1 MFRNIRVQITSGR
14 GIVATLALILAVG
27 LGLSV
32 TAAAAASDGHNQ
44 QTAKPTIV
52 FVHGAWADSSGW
64 NQEITNL
71 ERRGFPVIAPANPL
85 RDLASD
91 AAYIRSVLQ
100 TISGPIV
107 LVGHSYG
114 GAVITNAAVGVPN
127 VKALVYI
134 AAFAPDKGESLVQ
147 LVSMNP
153 GSQIGPAT
161 LDFRPYPLPDG
172 GAGIDL
178 YLKKSAFHDAFAGD
192 LPLTVTDQMQA
203 TQRPFSN
210 EAFTALSGEPAWK
223 KIPSW
228 YMVARQDHA
237 IPPATERFM
246 AQRAHASI
254 VEVDASH
261 VAMIS
266 QPEATTRLIL
276 DAADSIR

>member
-1 MFRNIRVQITSGR
+1 MFPNTRSHLTQGR
-14 GIVATLALILAVG
+14 GIAATLAVIFALG
-27 LGLSV
+27 LGFSV
-32 TAAAAASDGHNQ
+32 TSAAGASNGRDQ
-44 QTAKPTIV
+44 QTANPTIV
-52 FVHGAWADSSGW
+52 FVHGGWADSSGW

-71 ERRGFPVIAPANPL
+71 ERRSFPVIAPANPL

-91 AAYIRSVLQ
+91 TAYIRSVLQ

-153 GSQIGPAT
+153 GSQIGPTT

-172 GAGIDL
+172 GTGIDL
-178 YLKKSAFHDAFAGD
+178 YLKKSAFHEAFAGD
-192 LPLTVTDQMQA
+192 VPLKVTDQMQA

>member
-1 MFRNIRVQITSGR
+1 MFRSIRNLLTSGR
-14 GIVATLALILAVG
+14 GIAATYALILTLG

-32 TAAAAASDGHNQ
+32 TAPAAASDGQDQ
-44 QTAKPTIV
+44 QGPKPTIV
-52 FVHGAWADSSGW
+52 FVHGGWADSSGW
-64 NQEITNL
+64 NQEISNL
-71 ERRGFPVIAPANPL
+71 ERRGYTVIAPANPL

-147 LVSMNP
+147 LVTMNP
-153 GSQIGPAT
+153 GSQIGPTT
-161 LDFRPYPLPDG
+161 LDFRPYPLPG
-172 GAGIDL
+172 GGTGTDL

-192 LPLTVTDQMQA
+192 LPLQMTDQMQA
-203 TQRPFSN
+203 TQRPFAN
-210 EAFTALSGEPAWK
+210 DAFLSPSGDPAWK
-223 KIPSW
+223 TIPSW
-228 YMVARQDHA
+228 YMVAKQDHA

-246 AQRAHASI
+246 A
-254 VEVDASH
+254 
-261 VAMIS
+261 
-266 QPEATTRLIL
+266 
-276 DAADSIR
+276 

>member
-1 MFRNIRVQITSGR
+1 
-14 GIVATLALILAVG
+14 
-27 LGLSV
+27 
-32 TAAAAASDGHNQ
+32 
-44 QTAKPTIV
+44 
-52 FVHGAWADSSGW
+52 
-64 NQEITNL
+64 
-71 ERRGFPVIAPANPL
+71 
-85 RDLASD
+85 
-91 AAYIRSVLQ
+91 
-100 TISGPIV
+100 
-107 LVGHSYG
+107 
-114 GAVITNAAVGVPN
+114 
-127 VKALVYI
+127 
-134 AAFAPDKGESLVQ
+134 
-147 LVSMNP
+147 
-153 GSQIGPAT
+153 

-276 DAADSIR
+276 AAADSIR

>member
-1 MFRNIRVQITSGR
+1 MFRSIRNHLTSGR
-14 GIVATLALILAVG
+14 GIAATYALILTIG

-32 TAAAAASDGHNQ
+32 TAPAAASDGQDQ
-44 QTAKPTIV
+44 QSPKPTIV
-52 FVHGAWADSSGW
+52 FVHGGWADSSSW

-71 ERRGFPVIAPANPL
+71 ERRGYPVIAPADPL

-91 AAYIRSVLQ
+91 SAYVRSVLQ

-114 GAVITNAAVGVPN
+114 GAVISNAAVGVPN

-147 LVSMNP
+147 LVTMNP
-153 GSQIGPAT
+153 GSQIGPTT
-161 LDFRPYPLPDG
+161 LDFRPYPLPG
-172 GAGIDL
+172 GGTGTDL
-178 YLKKSAFHDAFAGD
+178 YIKKSAFHDAFAAD
-192 LPLTVTDQMQA
+192 LPLQMTDQMQA
-203 TQRPFSN
+203 TQRPFAN
-210 EAFTALSGEPAWK
+210 EAFLAPSGEPAWK
-223 KIPSW
+223 TIPSW
-228 YMVARQDHA
+228 YMVATEDHA

-246 AQRAHASI
+246 AQRAHAST
-254 VEVDASH
+254 VEVDSSH

>member
-1 MFRNIRVQITSGR
+1 MKNTNGLNVVLVHGGWVDGSGWEDVHNILTRDGHHVAVVQIPTLSLADDV
-14 GIVATLALILAVG
+14 VATRRVIDAQ
-27 LGLSV
+27 
-32 TAAAAASDGHNQ
+32 DG
-44 QTAKPTIV
+44 
-52 FVHGAWADSSGW
+52 
-64 NQEITNL
+64 
-71 ERRGFPVIAPANPL
+71 PV
-85 RDLASD
+85 
-91 AAYIRSVLQ
+91 
-100 TISGPIV
+100 V

-114 GAVITNAAVGVPN
+114 GAVITNAAVGEPN

-172 GAGIDL
+172 GTGTDL

-261 VAMIS
+261 VVMIS

-276 DAADSIR
+276 AAADSIR

>member
-1 MFRNIRVQITSGR
+1 MFRSIRNHLTSGR
-14 GIVATLALILAVG
+14 GIAATCALILTIG

-32 TAAAAASDGHNQ
+32 TAPAAASDGQDQ
-44 QTAKPTIV
+44 QGPKPTIV
-52 FVHGAWADSSGW
+52 FVHGGWADSSAW

-71 ERRGFPVIAPANPL
+71 ERRGYSVIAPADPL
-85 RDLASD
+85 RDLAADS
-91 AAYIRSVLQ
+91 AYLRSVLQ

-147 LVSMNP
+147 LVTMNP
-153 GSQIGPAT
+153 GSQIGPTT
-161 LDFRPYPLPDG
+161 LDFRPYPLPG
-172 GAGIDL
+172 GGTGIDL
-178 YLKKSAFHDAFAGD
+178 YIKKSAFHDAFAGD
-192 LPLTVTDQMQA
+192 LPLQVTDQMQA
-203 TQRPFSN
+203 TQRPFAN
-210 EAFTALSGEPAWK
+210 EAFTSPSGDPAWK
-223 KIPSW
+223 TIPSW

-246 AQRAHASI
+246 AARAHATT
-254 VEVDASH
+254 VEVDSSH

-276 DAADSIR
+276 AAAGSIH